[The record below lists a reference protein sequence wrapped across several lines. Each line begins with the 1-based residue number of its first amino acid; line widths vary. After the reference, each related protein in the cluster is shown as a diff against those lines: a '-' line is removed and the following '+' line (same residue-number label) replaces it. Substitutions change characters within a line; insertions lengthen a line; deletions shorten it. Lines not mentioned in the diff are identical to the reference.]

1 MNKICFV
8 IDSLRIGGA
17 QKVTSDLAK
26 LMSKHGFEVDFIIY
40 NELYGIELSPDINLR
55 KIFIPGLSRRGLLG
69 FVDKVLTKI
78 FGLPYRY
85 MLSFFY
91 SSILER
97 KVDLSV
103 YDKVFLCSDSGFV
116 PFNLIKKNTIAIAH
130 SLKSKQYLNS
140 KFEFLN
146 KLNYLIYKKILG
158 QHEIVTV
165 SKSIKKD
172 LVNSFN
178 LDSDRITVIY
188 NYIDFDSI
196 NSKSLCGDLKLPYSY
211 ICHVGRHSPEKN
223 ISLLIDAFSLL
234 EKDDLKLVLVGD
246 GVESKKLKCKV
257 SAMNLESR
265 VDFLGFQKNPY
276 PIIKNA
282 KCLVLSSKRE
292 GLPTVL
298 LESLCLNTKV
308 VSTNCHSGPSEILTG
323 SLSKYLVKEDDANAL
338 SKSIQQVLEDDH
350 YDFHS
355 NTDAFKDVSI
365 VKKYKALISGVH
377 EIVS

>member
-1 MNKICFV
+1 
-8 IDSLRIGGA
+8 
-17 QKVTSDLAK
+17 
-26 LMSKHGFEVDFIIY
+26 
-40 NELYGIELSPDINLR
+40 
-55 KIFIPGLSRRGLLG
+55 
-69 FVDKVLTKI
+69 
-78 FGLPYRY
+78 
-85 MLSFFY
+85 
-91 SSILER
+91 
-97 KVDLSV
+97 
-103 YDKVFLCSDSGFV
+103 
-116 PFNLIKKNTIAIAH
+116 
-130 SLKSKQYLNS
+130 
-140 KFEFLN
+140 
-146 KLNYLIYKKILG
+146 
-158 QHEIVTV
+158 
-165 SKSIKKD
+165 
-172 LVNSFN
+172 
-178 LDSDRITVIY
+178 
-188 NYIDFDSI
+188 
-196 NSKSLCGDLKLPYSY
+196 
-211 ICHVGRHSPEKN
+211 
-223 ISLLIDAFSLL
+223 
-234 EKDDLKLVLVGD
+234 
-246 GVESKKLKCKV
+246 
-257 SAMNLESR
+257 MNLESR